1 MFSDLLD
8 VQKTRRQF
16 LFYCL
21 IKKLSVVE
29 NSTKV
34 GFNSGENGFSI
45 CSYSLL
51 LFKFWTLEE
60 QRFEYNWTLYGIK
73 MFWELNLHS
82 DGKQWTANDI
92 IDISSLISLRN
103 WYIWLNV
110 LRVLFLSWQYSHSLP
125 LLVLIIHWSSSVLI
139 SLCQRS

>member
-34 GFNSGENGFSI
+34 GFNSGETGFSI

-51 LFKFWTLEE
+51 LFKF
-60 QRFEYNWTLYGIK
+60 
-73 MFWELNLHS
+73 
-82 DGKQWTANDI
+82 
-92 IDISSLISLRN
+92 
-103 WYIWLNV
+103 
-110 LRVLFLSWQYSHSLP
+110 
-125 LLVLIIHWSSSVLI
+125 
-139 SLCQRS
+139 